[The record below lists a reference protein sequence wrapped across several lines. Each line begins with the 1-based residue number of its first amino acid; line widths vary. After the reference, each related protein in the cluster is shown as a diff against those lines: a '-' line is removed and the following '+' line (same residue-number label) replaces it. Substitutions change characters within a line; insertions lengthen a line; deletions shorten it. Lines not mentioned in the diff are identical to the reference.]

1 MNYFKKHWNGQ
12 YPLWMS
18 FWINSVLFYLLW
30 SIPFSQLLSSSELHQ
45 DKRQF
50 FNILLSYQFS
60 VLFISIWQYVGVY
73 RSSKAYQKETG
84 NITLANFSRIIVLS
98 LLLGSLLSIFFII
111 SNPDQILLAWGEE
124 ASL

>member
-1 MNYFKKHWNGQ
+1 MSYFKKHWDGQ
-12 YPLWMS
+12 YPLWRS
-18 FWINSVLFYLLW
+18 FWINSILLYLLW
-30 SIPFSQLLSSSELHQ
+30 GVPFSQLLLSSQIHQ

-50 FNILLSYQFS
+50 LNVLLGYQFS

-73 RSSKAYQKETG
+73 RSSKIYQKETG

-98 LLLGSLLSIFFII
+98 LLLGSLATIFFIF
-111 SNPDQILLAWGEE
+111 SNPDQIFLIWNGE